1 MYIFNAFR
9 ALIVLTL
16 IFLISLSSEAVT
28 ISNNDYV
35 GALWVAESGG
45 ILKLAT
51 ADGTVLF
58 EIGDVKDI
66 EALALDDTH
75 GVLWSYGRGLLT
87 RFAFNGSITGSYD
100 VGCKVHR
107 KEHLDFQRRD
117 RKEERHQ
124 CQENNDTPI
133 AISVAPS
140 DGSLWLARGRKLSHY
155 DSNGVI
161 LAELVSDKAI
171 TAIAI
176 SPLTSNIWLIDK
188 KRLYRVIDNGV
199 SLTLQELLKERKEL
213 KAIAYDEYLQE
224 LWLATEKELIRI
236 NESGTEQFRQY
247 SKHTRHLSP
256 DYKSALWVTT
266 EHSVFKLDATGLLL
280 LETDLLRGSHYGGD
294 ITTMVA
300 DKSDGSLW
308 LANKKQL
315 IHLDSVGQV
324 LHEIGERKHHR
335 DIRALAIYHDTTA
348 PNLNITLP
356 LDGSYLNTNLPSI
369 NVSYSDN
376 GMGVDGDSLKL
387 FINGAEAAVTCE
399 TTEQDAQCHLAV
411 PLAEGGTVLAAQV
424 SDYAGNT
431 SDKATITFTVDTVP
445 PVITITA
452 PDNGFVTNQ
461 TPLAISGSINETVTA
476 TLNGN
481 SLTLDAQNQFSIS
494 ADLTEGSNS
503 FEITATDLA
512 GNSATYTFTGELD
525 TVAPQSVNGDLIT
538 VIIEAGN
545 AIVTGASGSAEPGS
559 WITITN
565 ASTGESITVQ
575 VAADGSFSAQL
586 AVTSGDD
593 LVISVRDGA
602 GNVAAED
609 VTVSTGPVEPPQP
622 NNGYVPVDPA
632 SVAPPI
638 DPTVVTSLYNS
649 TAFLYSGSHPIQFD
663 VPPNTIEERRVVVLR
678 GKVTT
683 RGGEALK
690 GVTITILNHNEF
702 GWTGTR
708 TDGMFDMAVNGGGI
722 LTVNYKK
729 EGYLPVQRQIN
740 APWKDYAWLPEVV
753 MIPLDNNVTTVDLNS
768 TAPFQVAQGSV
779 MTDADGSR
787 QATLLFPQ
795 GVQAEMV
802 MADGSTQP
810 LTSMNVRATEYTVG
824 TEGANTMPGEL
835 PPSSGYTYA
844 VELSVDEAIA
854 AGANTVQFS
863 QPLPVYVDNF
873 IGFPVGGIVP
883 VGWYDRD
890 KAAWIP
896 SENGRVI
903 EILSVTNGMADIDVD
918 GSGTADN
925 AAALSALG
933 ITEAERLQLAQLYQP
948 GKSLW
953 RAPITHFTPWDCNWP
968 YGPPDDA
975 VAPEEDIHEADEKID
990 DPDCQTGSIIE
1001 CQNQVL
1007 GESIPIDGTPFALTY
1022 RSDRV
1027 PGRKAAYTLHIPLSG
1042 ATLPNS
1048 LQRIDLEIRVAGK
1061 RFYQSFS
1068 PQLNMTYTFEWDE
1081 KDTFGRN
1088 VRGVEKAVV
1097 RIGYVYNAVYYD
1109 PTIFGRA
1116 FAVPGR
1122 KDISK
1127 DMQRMEVTLWQVSS
1141 KSLGTS
1147 QALATGLGGWSLT
1160 PLHRYSQNDATLY
1173 LGNGLR
1179 KSAGNISGNIETV
1192 AGTGAGCNNA
1202 RDGGLATEEPM
1213 CTPSSIAIGS
1223 DGSIYFSEPQEYK
1236 IRRIGPDGVIST
1248 VAGDGAS
1255 GFSGDGGLAVN
1266 AKICGP
1272 RGLSFGPDGSLYFAD
1287 SGNHRIRRISP
1298 DGIIT
1303 TIAGSGSHCEN
1314 WYVPA
1319 AFAGDN
1325 GPATEARLSTPFD
1338 VEVANDGTIY
1348 IADTYNNRIRR
1359 VGLDGVI
1366 TTIAGIGEYNFSG
1379 DGGPATEARLGPFGL
1394 DLGSDGSLYVADY
1407 WNQRVRRIGPD
1418 GIIDTV
1424 AGGGSLYADDINNK
1438 PATDAHL
1445 QEPYDVAI
1453 GSDGSLYIA
1462 DNSPG
1467 RVYKVD
1473 TSGIIASVA
1482 GTSGYVYSGDGG
1494 PAAIAGLG
1502 AAECVEM
1509 GSDGSFYI
1517 CGWRR
1522 IRRVS
1527 GHANLTTSGDY
1538 WATSESGREYYLFSQ
1553 SRRHLQTVD
1562 TLTGTQIY
1570 TFTYDSNGYVVTIED
1585 EWGAITTIERT
1596 AEGAPLAIIAPEGQR
1611 TVVTLNEN
1619 GYLSKASNS
1628 LGEAYSMAYTSDGLL
1643 ISFTDPRGNS
1653 SAMTYDEL
1661 GRLIKDQGAAGN
1673 LWNLARTD
1681 NLDTY
1686 TVNMTSAEGR
1696 LTSHLVENLP
1706 GGDIRRVN
1714 TLQNGIRNEKL
1725 VYADGHSVITE
1736 SDGTVVSLEKKPDPR
1751 FGMDA
1756 PYLAASSVVTPAGI
1770 TQTMSAGRSIVLS
1783 DSSNLLSLTSL
1794 SETTTVNG
1802 LTSTTAYDAATH
1814 TWTVTGPSGRQSHV
1828 EVNDKGRPVIDQ
1840 RFDLNAATYSYD
1852 NRGRM
1857 TSITTG
1863 TGITARNLAFDYD
1876 TQGYLSSITDPL
1888 GRRVTFTNDAVGRVT
1903 EQKLPDGRKI
1913 QYSYDKNGNLTSLT
1927 PPGKSAHVFSYNAVD
1942 KETDYTPPA
1951 LSGAQTITHYVYNLD
1966 KQLTEVLR
1974 PDGQTVTLGYN
1985 SGGKLATLTI
1995 PRGQYVYDYNATT
2008 GKLSTT
2014 TAPDGSTLSYSYDGF
2029 LPLSTTW
2036 AGDISGS
2043 VSQAYDNNFWIS
2055 SRSVKGSAISYGYDD
2070 DGLLTQ
2076 AGDLTLNRSPVNG
2089 LLTGTT
2095 LSNIT
2100 TSRTYN
2106 GFGEMSG
2113 ETAQI
2118 SGTSALDTQY
2128 ERDKLGR
2135 ITKKTESIEGVTSVY
2150 DYGYDLAGRL
2160 QTVSKDGAVVSTYT
2174 YDLNGNR
2181 IDHNGTGA
2189 TYDEQDRL
2197 LTYGGA
2203 SYSYTLN
2210 GELESKTE
2218 SGLIT
2223 QYHYDLLG
2231 NLMQATLPGGMT
2243 LNYLI
2248 DGQNRRVGKKVDG
2261 VLTQGFLYQ
2270 DQLNPIAELDGAGNV
2285 VARFVYA
2292 EKGNVPSYMVKG
2304 GVAYRIISDHLGSPR
2319 LIVNSSTGEIVQRM
2333 DYDEFGNVINDTN
2346 PGFQPFGFAGG
2357 IYDLH
2362 TQLTRFGARDYDAKT
2377 GRWTAK
2383 DPISFKGGD
2392 TNLYAYV
2399 ISDPINWVDPKGHNA
2414 ATATAGA
2421 AIGSFGGPV
2430 GAVIGGIIGFGA
2442 GAWGSYEF
2450 WNWYNN
2456 DNANEDGADD
2466 APAYPDNPDSS
2477 PGDFS
2482 PIKGSRGKQC
2492 EDGSVWEKDRSSH
2505 GGEQWKRWPNK
2516 KSWERGDKPNSI
2528 WPDGR
2533 IRK

>member
-1 MYIFNAFR
+1 MSFPRFVR
-9 ALIVLTL
+9 TL
-16 IFLISLSSEAVT
+16 FVFTFFLIAAAEAAT
-28 ISNNDYV
+28 TPDNDYV
-35 GALWVAESGG
+35 GALWVAESDGV
-45 ILKLAT
+45 LKLAT

-155 DSNGVI
+155 DSNGVL

-247 SKHTRHLSP
+247 SKHTKHLSP
-256 DYKSALWVTT
+256 DNKGALWVTT

-280 LETDLLRGSHYGGD
+280 LETDPLRGSHHGGD
-294 ITTMVA
+294 ITTMIA

-335 DIRALAIYHDTTA
+335 DIRALAIYHDTIA

-356 LDGSYLNTNLPSI
+356 LDGSYLNNNLPSI

-387 FINGAEAAVTCE
+387 FINGAETAVTCE
-399 TTEQDAQCHLAV
+399 TTEQDAQCNLAV

-461 TPLAISGSINETVTA
+461 TPLAISGSINETVAA

-481 SLTLDAQNQFSIS
+481 SLTLDAQNQFNVS

-503 FEITATDLA
+503 FTIIATDLA
-512 GNSATYTFTGELD
+512 GNSATYTLTGELD
-525 TVAPQSVNGDLIT
+525 TVAPQPVNGDLIT
-538 VIIEAGN
+538 VVIEAGN
-545 AIVTGASGSAEPGS
+545 AIVTGAPGSAEPGS

-602 GNVAAED
+602 GNVAPED
-609 VTVSTGPVEPPQP
+609 VTVSTASGTPLPD
-622 NNGYVPVDPA
+622 NGYVPVDPA

-795 GVQAEMV
+795 GVQATMV
-802 MADGSTQP
+802 MADGSTQT
-810 LTSMNVRATEYTVG
+810 LSSMNVRATEYTVG
-824 TEGANTMPGEL
+824 TEGAKTMPGEL
-835 PPSSGYTYA
+835 PANSGYTYA
-844 VELSVDEAIA
+844 AELSVDEAIA
-854 AGANTVQFS
+854 VGAKGVQFS
-863 QPLPVYVDNF
+863 QPVPVYVDNF
-873 IGFPVGGIVP
+873 LGFPTGETVP
-883 VGWYDRD
+883 VGWYDRN
-890 KAAWIP
+890 KAVWIP
-896 SENGRVI
+896 SDNGRVI
-903 EILSVTNGMADIDVD
+903 EILSMTNGMANIDID
-918 GSGTADN
+918 GSGVPAD
-925 AAALSALG
+925 AAALAALG
-933 ITEAERLQLAQLYQP
+933 ITDAERTQLALLYQF
-948 GKSLW
+948 GMTLW
-953 RAPITHFTPWDCNWP
+953 RVPTLHFTSYDYNWP
-968 YGPPDDA
+968 YGLPDDA
-975 VAPEEDIHEADEKID
+975 KTPPDEQPGTESPEDSDNEDECPGCIISAQS
-990 DPDCQTGSIIE
+990 QTLKENISIAGTG
-1001 CQNQVL
+1001 Q
-1007 GESIPIDGTPFALTY
+1007 SIVYSSMRTRGDV
-1022 RSDRV
+1022 RSREIN
-1027 PGRKAAYTLHIPLSG
+1027 IPLSG
-1042 ATLPNS
+1042 ADIPVS
-1048 LQRIDLEIRVAGK
+1048 LESIKLTIDIAGK
-1061 RFYQSFS
+1061 SFS
-1068 PQLNMTYTFEWDE
+1068 KVFAPSTNLAYQYQWDG
-1081 KDTFGRN
+1081 KNAYGSYVNGTTSAN
-1088 VRGVEKAVV
+1088 VTVE
-1097 RIGYVYNAVYYD
+1097 YLYPEVYYSSSSLYAKSFAL
-1109 PTIFGRA
+1109 PGVVGNSNLTIIGKRA
-1116 FAVPGR
+1116 DHLISIRRTWSVPLGNYIA
-1122 KDISK
+1122 KD
-1127 DMQRMEVTLWQVSS
+1127 V
-1141 KSLGTS
+1141 
-1147 QALATGLGGWSLT
+1147 GLGAWDLSEHHVYDPVFGILYKGNGAHRNSGNT
-1160 PLHRYSQNDATLY
+1160 PPVIHTIA
-1173 LGNGLR
+1173 GNGLHF
-1179 KSAGNISGNIETV
+1179 GNYGVTTENEV
-1192 AGTGAGCNNA
+1192 P
-1202 RDGGLATEEPM
+1202 ATE
-1213 CTPSSIAIGS
+1213 TALGGVSYIAVAD
-1223 DGSIYFSEPQEYK
+1223 DGTVYISEDYFIRK
-1236 IRRIGPDGVIST
+1236 IDPDGLIHKVIACTNRPCDNSEG
-1248 VAGDGAS
+1248 VLAEKYKLELPV
-1255 GFSGDGGLAVN
+1255 GLD
-1266 AKICGP
+1266 I
-1272 RGLSFGPDGSLYFAD
+1272 GPDGSLYFVDRLAHKVKKLD
-1287 SGNHRIRRISP
+1287 SQGRI
-1298 DGIIT
+1298 
-1303 TIAGSGSHCEN
+1303 
-1314 WYVPA
+1314 W
-1319 AFAGDN
+1319 
-1325 GPATEARLSTPFD
+1325 
-1338 VEVANDGTIY
+1338 
-1348 IADTYNNRIRR
+1348 
-1359 VGLDGVI
+1359 
-1366 TTIAGIGEYNFSG
+1366 
-1379 DGGPATEARLGPFGL
+1379 
-1394 DLGSDGSLYVADY
+1394 
-1407 WNQRVRRIGPD
+1407 
-1418 GIIDTV
+1418 TV
-1424 AGGGSLYADDINNK
+1424 AGTG
-1438 PATDAHL
+1438 
-1445 QEPYDVAI
+1445 
-1453 GSDGSLYIA
+1453 
-1462 DNSPG
+1462 
-1467 RVYKVD
+1467 
-1473 TSGIIASVA
+1473 VA
-1482 GTSGYVYSGDGG
+1482 GYSGDGG
-1494 PAAIAGLG
+1494 PAINAQLNYPESVAVSNDGVVYIADYRNWRVRRVGTDGVITTYAGNGNNGDVVDGALATETPLFIEGSIEVGPDENIYLG
-1502 AAECVEM
+1502 VRNRVVKVKKDGRVHVVAGNGQN
-1509 GSDGSFYI
+1509 GSDGDGGSALLA
-1517 CGWRR
+1517 
-1522 IRRVS
+1522 RVS
-1527 GHANLTTSGDY
+1527 ATGDIAVDNMGGVYITATNKTVRYVSPNGKIDTVIGTGEYGYNGDGLYALNTQAECIHGIEVGPENAVYFSDMCYEMVRKTSSAINGVTFGGYYIPSADG
-1538 WATSESGREYYLFSQ
+1538 SEVYHFDNSGR
-1553 SRRHLQTVD
+1553 HLETH
-1562 TLTGTQIY
+1562 
-1570 TFTYDSNGYVVTIED
+1570 N
-1585 EWGAITTIERT
+1585 AITGDLVYQFSYDVHGILSGIMDRQSNAINITHSDDGVSVLIT
-1596 AEGAPLAIIAPEGQR
+1596 APSGKA
-1611 TVVTLNEN
+1611 TTLLMDAQ
-1619 GYLSKASNS
+1619 GM
-1628 LGEAYSMAYTSDGLL
+1628 LGEVRNPDNESVHMTYSDSGLL
-1643 ISFTDPRGNS
+1643 LGYTDARGNTN
-1653 SAMTYDEL
+1653 TYQYDDS
-1661 GRLIKDQGAAGN
+1661 GRLISDENPAGGG
-1673 LWNLARTD
+1673 WTISRSVVGGVVRVQMD
-1681 NLDTY
+1681 
-1686 TVNMTSAEGR
+1686 SAEGR
-1696 LTSHLVENLP
+1696 SNIFEVEQTDLGRRTFANISPDGLP
-1706 GGDIRRVN
+1706 YRKTI
-1714 TLQNGIRNEKL
+1714 E
-1725 VYADGHSVITE
+1725 
-1736 SDGTVVSLEKKPDPR
+1736 P
-1751 FGMDA
+1751 
-1756 PYLAASSVVTPAGI
+1756 
-1770 TQTMSAGRSIVLS
+1770 
-1783 DSSNLLSLTSL
+1783 
-1794 SETTTVNG
+1794 
-1802 LTSTTAYDAATH
+1802 
-1814 TWTVTGPSGRQSHV
+1814 TG
-1828 EVNDKGRPVIDQ
+1828 EVNHVYPDGVTVQQLFESDQ
-1840 RFDLNAATYSYD
+1840 RFEMMSPVPSNTVTRLPSGLSSTSATSRNVTLSDDNDLLSVSTYEEVLTRNGRAYISQFDSATRTVTTVTPTGRSAERVINAAGSVTNSKYADIAPVTYTYNSLGKISSATVVTDTSSREYTFGYD
-1852 NRGRM
+1852 QKGD
-1857 TSITTG
+1857 
-1863 TGITARNLAFDYD
+1863 LE
-1876 TQGYLSSITDPL
+1876 SITDPIS
-1888 GRRVTFTNDAVGRVT
+1888 RKVEFISDNMGRVT

-1913 QYSYDKNGNLTSLT
+1913 QYSYDKNGNLTSLV

-1942 KETDYTPPA
+1942 KESDYTPPN
-1951 LSGAQTITHYVYNLD
+1951 LSGVETVTRYSYNLD

-1974 PDGQTVTLGYN
+1974 PDGQTVSLAYN

-1995 PRGQYVYDYNATT
+1995 PRGQYAYDYNATT

-2055 SRSVKGSAISYGYDD
+2055 SRSVNGSAISYGYDD

-2076 AGDLTLNRSPVNG
+2076 AGDLTLGRSPVNG
-2089 LLTGTT
+2089 LLTDTT

-2118 SGTSALDTQY
+2118 SGTPALDTQY

-2135 ITKKTESIEGVTSVY
+2135 ITQKSESIEGVTTIY

-2160 QTVSKDGAVVSTYT
+2160 QSVSKDGVTVSTYA

-2181 IDHNGTGA
+2181 TDHNGTSA

-2218 SGLIT
+2218 AGLTT

-2231 NLMQATLPGGMT
+2231 NLMQVQLPGGMT
-2243 LNYLI
+2243 LDYLI
-2248 DGQNRRVGKKVDG
+2248 DGQNRRIGKKVDG
-2261 VLTQGFLYQ
+2261 VLVQGFLYQ

-2285 VARFVYA
+2285 VSRFVYA

-2304 GVAYRIISDHLGSPR
+2304 GITFRIISDHLGSPR
-2319 LIVNSSTGEIVQRM
+2319 LIVNSTDGTIVQRM

-2357 IYDLH
+2357 LYDQH
-2362 TQLTRFGARDYDAKT
+2362 TQLTRFGARDYDAQT

-2383 DPISFKGGD
+2383 DPIDFEGGD
-2392 TNLYAYV
+2392 INLYGYV
-2399 ISDPINWVDPKGHNA
+2399 MNDPINLIDQTGYAAEIPDPNGVVPGGPWFP
-2414 ATATAGA
+2414 AGQGQRP
-2421 AIGSFGGPV
+2421 GSFFGAKQSSGPRAMCTWVPADGEGGPPGSSGYWKKSLPGGGWQRYTPGGTPI
-2430 GAVIGGIIGFGA
+2430 GANQAHPGNYGGGTRGSNGA
-2442 GAWGSYEF
+2442 GGSGGGWF
-2450 WNWYNN
+2450 
-2456 DNANEDGADD
+2456 
-2466 APAYPDNPDSS
+2466 PKL
-2477 PGDFS
+2477 PGGRR
-2482 PIKGSRGKQC
+2482 P
-2492 EDGSVWEKDRSSH
+2492 
-2505 GGEQWKRWPNK
+2505 PNK
-2516 KSWERGDKPNSI
+2516 N
-2528 WPDGR
+2528 
-2533 IRK
+2533 